1 MCKLPRT
8 WQVRL
13 AFVSVANQSIVFNLS
28 DYQLSQTGF
37 VQPDPSS
44 LLCLIES
51 YGHRYAQA
59 KTLYKH
65 CRRKS
70 DALHKKLAVT
80 FSGRSCDFCHENFKR
95 LYDWERLMKKAHKSS
110 PSFLGGLKLSD
121 FSPYGSQLPKSP
133 FLHASP

>member
-59 KTLYKH
+59 VNPIQILPTKK
-65 CRRKS
+65 RRLTQE
-70 DALHKKLAVT
+70 A
-80 FSGRSCDFCHENFKR
+80 C
-95 LYDWERLMKKAHKSS
+95 
-110 PSFLGGLKLSD
+110 SD
-121 FSPYGSQLPKSP
+121 FQWKIVR
-133 FLHASP
+133 FLL